1 MRFVAM
7 RVQNDG
13 SFADRIAG
21 LRQWKLRD
29 AIGLSE
35 VEMAAKFFGS
45 EASAIRFDATTVEH
59 LLRHRS
65 GWDPY
70 FDWGGKANALADH
83 VPLDAGDATPVLRL
97 QTDNLYVADP
107 GAVYEYDNPAFWVL
121 SEIISLAETNGAD
134 ASLYRPLMRQ
144 FWQHAADENLSASV
158 VIPFERDTG
167 FVRGLIPMITSFPG
181 ASALPVPGDSEN
193 AASYPWRPRTWAEAH
208 GFHLGGGHWA
218 MSMQNL
224 ARIYEGMAPNPG
236 PLVPKLLETWQAEV
250 LVGRPFAS
258 MSSVSQFGMGMTAAR
273 YTAPYLDGGVGS
285 AIYHLIALGGGVW
298 AGSSVA
304 GQYRLHSG
312 AGPATI
318 TIAISASTDVR
329 GPDRPELDA
338 ILNIVRTINHYGY
351 WDNAPDLFA

>member
-121 SEIISLAETNGAD
+121 SEIISLAETNGVTGA
-134 ASLYRPLMRQ
+134 P
-144 FWQHAADENLSASV
+144 LSAISV
-158 VIPFERDTG
+158 REQTSSPSTG
-167 FVRGLIPMITSFPG
+167 ENRSKRVRPTRS
-181 ASALPVPGDSEN
+181 
-193 AASYPWRPRTWAEAH
+193 
-208 GFHLGGGHWA
+208 
-218 MSMQNL
+218 
-224 ARIYEGMAPNPG
+224 
-236 PLVPKLLETWQAEV
+236 
-250 LVGRPFAS
+250 
-258 MSSVSQFGMGMTAAR
+258 
-273 YTAPYLDGGVGS
+273 
-285 AIYHLIALGGGVW
+285 
-298 AGSSVA
+298 AGSS
-304 GQYRLHSG
+304 
-312 AGPATI
+312 
-318 TIAISASTDVR
+318 
-329 GPDRPELDA
+329 
-338 ILNIVRTINHYGY
+338 
-351 WDNAPDLFA
+351 